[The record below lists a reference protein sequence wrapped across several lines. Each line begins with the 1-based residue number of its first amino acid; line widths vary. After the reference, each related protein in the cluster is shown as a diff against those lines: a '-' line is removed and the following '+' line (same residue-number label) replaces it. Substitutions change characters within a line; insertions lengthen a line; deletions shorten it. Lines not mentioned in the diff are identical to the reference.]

1 MNEQKLQQYLAKYPR
16 AHATYSEA
24 PFLSRRRFFEIA
36 GTGVSASYLSEPL
49 LAQAQ
54 RAPAISKNRR
64 RERNGASL

>member
-1 MNEQKLQQYLAKYPR
+1 MNEQKLQQFLAKYPR

-49 LAQAQ
+49 LAQAD
-54 RAPAISKNRR
+54 RKSVV
-64 RERNGASL
+64 